1 MNDNGRKVLM
11 LGVVIYVVSFF
22 MFATGPYHR
31 G

>member
-1 MNDNGRKVLM
+1 VLM